1 MLNKAILVGRITR
14 DPELKSTQAGV
25 SVLNFTVAV
34 PRKFKDANGE
44 RQSDFI
50 NCVAFRQTAEFI
62 ANWFKKGNI
71 ISIDG
76 SIQTRNYERD
86 GQRVYVTE
94 VIVDNAGFV
103 ESRRD
108 SETSSAQYSDTQPQ
122 RDTFADRGPSLPEM
136 PTEFG
141 GVTDDDLPF

>member
-1 MLNKAILVGRITR
+1 MLNKAILVGRLTR
-14 DPELKSTQAGV
+14 DPELKSTQSGV

-34 PRKFKDANGE
+34 QRKYKDAKGE

-50 NCVAFRQTAEFI
+50 NCVAFRQTADFI
-62 ANWFKKGNI
+62 SNYFKKGNM

-76 SIQTRNYERD
+76 SIQTRSWDDNEGKRRYA
-86 GQRVYVTE
+86 TE
-94 VIVDNAGFV
+94 VVVNDAGFV

-108 SETSSAQYSDTQPQ
+108 SESSVQTHNN
-122 RDTFADRGPSLPEM
+122 TFADEGSLPEM

-141 GVTDDDLPF
+141 SDATDDDLPF